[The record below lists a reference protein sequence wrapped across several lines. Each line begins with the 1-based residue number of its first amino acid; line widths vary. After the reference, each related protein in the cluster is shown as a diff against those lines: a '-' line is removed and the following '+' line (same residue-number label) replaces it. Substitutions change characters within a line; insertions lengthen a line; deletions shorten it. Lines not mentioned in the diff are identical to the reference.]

1 MKKKKAILFSFLIF
15 PLLLSAG
22 IYAEKIKEK
31 TVISIGFFSGG
42 NWDAPGDESS
52 KILDDAIAKF

>member
-1 MKKKKAILFSFLIF
+1 MKRKKAILFSFLIF

-31 TVISIGFFSGG
+31 TVISIGFFQ
-42 NWDAPGDESS
+42 E
-52 KILDDAIAKF
+52 AIGMLREMNPQKYWMTQ